1 MIESIF
7 NRIMRQ
13 ESTLFFLFFAFLLIT
28 NDLLAQ
34 SRPGNA
40 SEAQIIPCPVQNVEL
55 EKDEPKFSAEIT
67 AQEQSA
73 SEPVQTYSMEE
84 CVNLALQ
91 NNLEIQA
98 QKKSL
103 EGAFHKVREQLTLA
117 KPQIVMQNLYS
128 LQGKIP
134 GFGEAKLGDTETNIS
149 QVTLK
154 QPLYSFG
161 RLESGIRMVRE
172 LYKAEDSTFMAN
184 RVDIIHRVIRG
195 FLDVLKAG
203 NRVRI
208 ARETIQVLQEHLRLV
223 ESLFQA
229 GVVLN
234 TDVSTTKVKVLE
246 ARQRLIEE
254 RNSCDMAQLGLC
266 DLLHLPGDTIV
277 GFQEIPPMPR
287 QVAVNLKNTD
297 QQPEMENLSH
307 LIEAGKNRYS
317 IEKRG
322 KLPMVGLQY
331 TYSTGNQFLEKFKN
345 WNAVVVLE
353 VPVFDSGLSRARKEQ
368 AKAGLE
374 QLQYLRAAARQK
386 FSLAIQQSA
395 RKVQEMQEK
404 FVLAQQIDRTAT
416 ENYANL
422 QNQFKEGAVINT
434 DVLSAQLTLTSAKLG
449 LTNAYYDYIAYLA
462 DHFRC
467 LGNIDEFLQLVERAR
482 KNVLPAPS
490 ENTSTA
496 PSIGINKSCVGM
508 KGK

>member
-1 MIESIF
+1 
-7 NRIMRQ
+7 
-13 ESTLFFLFFAFLLIT
+13 
-28 NDLLAQ
+28 
-34 SRPGNA
+34 
-40 SEAQIIPCPVQNVEL
+40 
-55 EKDEPKFSAEIT
+55 
-67 AQEQSA
+67 
-73 SEPVQTYSMEE
+73 
-84 CVNLALQ
+84 
-91 NNLEIQA
+91 
-98 QKKSL
+98 
-103 EGAFHKVREQLTLA
+103 
-117 KPQIVMQNLYS
+117 
-128 LQGKIP
+128 
-134 GFGEAKLGDTETNIS
+134 
-149 QVTLK
+149 
-154 QPLYSFG
+154 
-161 RLESGIRMVRE
+161 
-172 LYKAEDSTFMAN
+172 
-184 RVDIIHRVIRG
+184 
-195 FLDVLKAG
+195 VLKAG

-462 DHFRC
+462 DHFRN